1 MPQKQAPI
9 PEIPT
14 RGLSAFQLKAGMW
27 YVRNKVLLRKL
38 FLAVFILFDAGFVA
52 FAGWRIVDLY
62 AINPGFFPDIQ
73 GQIARP
79 LVDYAPWQ
87 AQNRPTPLVP
97 LEVLALPSTE
107 GKYDLVAKFKNPND
121 RWNIPEFTYQFV
133 HDGGTSPEKTAYLLP
148 GQERYIL
155 ELGVESESKL
165 STAQVNVWGIRW
177 QRLSGLGIYDWE
189 EYRAD
194 RDQIKVFNENYLSS
208 RDLNLGE
215 AVPVS
220 RSRFSVGNE
229 STYNF
234 WNVGFVI
241 LLAQNNRVIAA
252 NRTDSGSLV
261 SGTTKN
267 LEVSWFQRLPT
278 FLDVLAIPDV
288 NILDPSAFMDF
299 RSGAGPKK

>member
-1 MPQKQAPI
+1 M
-9 PEIPT
+9 
-14 RGLSAFQLKAGMW
+14 
-27 YVRNKVLLRKL
+27 
-38 FLAVFILFDAGFVA
+38 
-52 FAGWRIVDLY
+52 
-62 AINPGFFPDIQ
+62 
-73 GQIARP
+73 
-79 LVDYAPWQ
+79 
-87 AQNRPTPLVP
+87 
-97 LEVLALPSTE
+97 
-107 GKYDLVAKFKNPND
+107 
-121 RWNIPEFTYQFV
+121 
-133 HDGGTSPEKTAYLLP
+133 
-148 GQERYIL
+148 
-155 ELGVESESKL
+155 
-165 STAQVNVWGIRW
+165 WGIRW